1 MSDHVLRLVPKEI
14 QFQPE
19 LASARS
25 AQTLVRSFF
34 PEAREVHFSYYD
46 AVSFIDAGEN
56 WEGVRCPACGA
67 DAESWWGDSM
77 STAAEAEFASLATQ
91 APCCGASVQL
101 SELSYAWPVA
111 FGRFVMEVLNPNA
124 TSLTPERSAKLS
136 ELLGCPLLTIN
147 ARI

>member
-1 MSDHVLRLVPKEI
+1 MSDHALRLVPKEV

-19 LASARS
+19 LAVARN
-25 AQTLVRSFF
+25 AKALLQSFF
-34 PEAREVHFSYYD
+34 PNAQEARFRYYD

-56 WEGVRCPACGA
+56 WEGVRCPACGT

-77 STAAEAEFASLATQ
+77 STAAEAGFASLATQ
-91 APCCGASVQL
+91 ARCCGASVQL

-111 FGRFVMEVLNPNA
+111 FGRFVLEVLNPNA
-124 TSLTPERSAKLS
+124 TNLTPEQSAKVS
-136 ELLGCPLLTIN
+136 ELLGCSIITVN